1 MMSQTQ
7 FPVTQVAV
15 AGGTL
20 ACHTVGTG
28 EGLVIV
34 HGAMQSG
41 TSQADLAELLAPL
54 YTVHLVDRRGR
65 GRSTAPVAAAADR
78 EVDDLK
84 AVVEATGARRV
95 MGVSSG
101 AILSARVA
109 LRVPSLERLVLFEPP
124 LSIDDSMRLER
135 TAAFDAAL
143 AGEDLGR
150 AMAVAMRIA
159 EMGPP
164 WMFRLPIP
172 LLAMMS
178 RRMLT
183 PERKPLAL
191 GLEADVAIIRA
202 NAERVAD
209 FAAITTPTLVLD
221 GTATRPYLRKAAAV
235 LADTIPGARRVSLDG
250 LFHAATQNRDEFGSP
265 ESVLPTL
272 LEFLA

>member
-1 MMSQTQ
+1 MMAQTESEE
-7 FPVTQVAV
+7 TQVAV

-41 TSQADLAELLAPL
+41 TSQADLAELLAPR
-54 YTVHLVDRRGR
+54 YTVHLIDRRGR
-65 GRSTAPVAAAADR
+65 GRSTAPVAASADL
-78 EVDDLK
+78 EVDDVQ
-84 AVVEATGARRV
+84 AVVQATGARRV
-95 MGVSSG
+95 LGVSSG
-101 AILSARVA
+101 AILSARLA
-109 LRVPSLERLVLFEPP
+109 LRFPSLERLVLFEPP
-124 LSIDDSMRLER
+124 LSIDDSMRLAR
-135 TAAFDAAL
+135 TTAFDAAL
-143 AGEDLGR
+143 AGADLGR

-172 LLAMMS
+172 LLAVLS

-202 NAERVAD
+202 NAERMAD
-209 FAAITTPTLVLD
+209 FAAIDTPTLVLD
-221 GTATRPYLRKAAAV
+221 GTATRPYLRKAAAA
-235 LADTIPGARRVSLDG
+235 LTATIPGARRVSLEG

-265 ESVLPTL
+265 EAVVPIL
-272 LEFLA
+272 LDFLA